1 MIAENEIQ
9 VQADILTLIQDAV
22 RETTNELLKKL
33 EDYITE
39 DVYNAYKPFW
49 YKRTEGMINA
59 WEATEPEL
67 INGEIV
73 STIQY
78 NDELFHRDEGWA
90 GSSWQHNYD
99 TIDVDGLIGVITTD
113 YEVGNICNF
122 PSNEVMHRGNFW
134 ADFTQYVK
142 DNKDEIL
149 RKNLAKRGL
158 NLGI

>member
-22 RETTNELLKKL
+22 RETTNELLEKL
-33 EDYITE
+33 KDYIEE
-39 DVYNAYKPFW
+39 DVYNVYEPLW
-49 YKRTEGMINA
+49 YERTRGMIDC
-59 WEATEPEL
+59 WEITEPEF

-78 NDELFHRDEGWA
+78 NDELFHRTSWSEN
-90 GSSWQHNYD
+90 SWQHND
-99 TIDVDGLIGVITTD
+99 NIDIDGLIGVITTD
-113 YEVGNICNF
+113 YEVGDINGF
-122 PSNEVMHRGNFW
+122 PSNETIGRGNFW